1 MAGCPGRATALL
13 EEASCRVSSSLRDAP
28 FRLCVGASRR
38 LDDTLRQSGPVL
50 SNGETTL
57 DVALLRSL
65 RRSSAGRER
74 PREEH
79 CFSGDSKVVARFR
92 HPCFVLVRL
101 EDSTTPYGRGAS
113 RRLDDT
119 LRGLR
124 KSRAIGS
131 LRGQRATRG
140 GLDTERGEELLGKF
154 VWRVQAPRKLAV
166 VLD

>member
-1 MAGCPGRATALL
+1 MLERAGPSPCWS
-13 EEASCRVSSSLRDAP
+13 EASCRVSSSLRDAP
-28 FRLCVGASRR
+28 FRALCWCVSVLCVGASRR
-38 LDDTLRQSGPVL
+38 LDGTLRQSGPVL

-113 RRLDDT
+113 RRLDGT
-119 LRGLR
+119 LR
-124 KSRAIGS
+124 
-131 LRGQRATRG
+131 QRCVSKTRRHPTGPAEEQGHRFTAWATSHSWGPEHR
-140 GLDTERGEELLGKF
+140 TR
-154 VWRVQAPRKLAV
+154 
-166 VLD
+166 